1 LPQNLCRPEWNW
13 GRDVSKAMEPQR
25 SKALALTKCWFIC
38 RKIPDRKVI
47 PMLSITLRTDK
58 LIQSNGVVLRRTP
71 ESARRWFETV
81 GLALQEDVNDPIAF
95 FAPSVI
101 VPEYNVVLYPRP
113 MNFEPELAQI
123 EAIEEFKFDT
133 RLLGDIALP

>member
-1 LPQNLCRPEWNW
+1 MFPGRWNRK
-13 GRDVSKAMEPQR
+13 GQR
-25 SKALALTKCWFIC
+25 AVYAATSKALALNEVVVHLPKNS
-38 RKIPDRKVI
+38 RPQGYS
-47 PMLSITLRTDK
+47 MLSITLRTHK

-95 FAPSVI
+95 IAPSVI

-113 MNFEPELAQI
+113 MNFEPELAHI
-123 EAIEEFKFDT
+123 EAIEEFEFDT